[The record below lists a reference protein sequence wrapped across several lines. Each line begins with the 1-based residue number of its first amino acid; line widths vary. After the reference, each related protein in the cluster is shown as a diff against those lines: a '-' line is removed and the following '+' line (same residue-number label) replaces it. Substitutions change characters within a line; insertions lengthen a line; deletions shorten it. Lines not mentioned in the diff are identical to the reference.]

1 MARETT
7 HIEYVPCETFAKRI
21 LLESCHVR
29 GVHGVFD
36 AASRHARVSIALSP
50 QRNAQCLPYRNANQ
64 QSAKITITCRIPPAP
79 LVEAHPVGGTP
90 ATAQMS
96 ARSSVDARRP
106 GAGLKQQARPAPRS
120 AASAAREGR
129 AAWPRRAR
137 RRRRAQSTRAGRPV
151 AALCSPAVAAPPRTC
166 RWSAG

>member
-1 MARETT
+1 M
-7 HIEYVPCETFAKRI
+7 
-21 LLESCHVR
+21 
-29 GVHGVFD
+29 
-36 AASRHARVSIALSP
+36 RHAVQSVWRVEWGETIEHNTKNSSFYLCTVISCATS
-50 QRNAQCLPYRNANQ
+50 RRARLPRASTVRYFRRRVMPNANLP
-64 QSAKITITCRIPPAP
+64 ITITCRIPPAP

-129 AAWPRRAR
+129 AARLRRAR

-151 AALCSPAVAAPPRTC
+151 ATLCSPAVAARPRTG